1 MSVLSGLDGPSWL
14 SVPSCISGLRGLR
27 CFLCLRC
34 LLSFLCLRCL
44 LDVRVA
50 FRIFGGPSGPSW
62 SSFALC
68 AFGASIGDFG
78 ALVVFGAFGA
88 FCAFCAF
95 VCFRCLQGL
104 WLHSGPSGAFWF
116 FGCTRGLRSNCF
128 WITPWPL
135 QDEKNKVRLINC
147 HFWLWG
153 DRLLWQ
159 CDFGARAPL
168 APQAHTHPMWHGV
181 NLWVYPWVVS
191 RVCKRGRPRGCLG
204 WA

>member
-1 MSVLSGLDGPSWL
+1 MFEDMPSVFSWLSVLSGPAGPSWL

-116 FGCTRGLRSNCF
+116 FGCIRGLRSNCF

-135 QDEKNKVRLINC
+135 QEEKKRSGSLIVT
-147 HFWLWG
+147 
-153 DRLLWQ
+153 
-159 CDFGARAPL
+159 FGCGGIAFC
-168 APQAHTHPMWHGV
+168 GSV
-181 NLWVYPWVVS
+181 IS
-191 RVCKRGRPRGCLG
+191 ERGPHSPPRPTPTPCGMG
-204 WA
+204 